1 MLKLNHHHNIVEIKK
16 LSFAY
21 KSQLILNQISLNI
34 HQGDYLGIIGPN
46 GAGKTTLLKVL
57 LRLLTSFQGQI
68 KLFGVDIKDFKDYS
82 KISYVPQQAT
92 NFDTNFPATVR
103 EVVSMGRYARRGLFH
118 RLDSQ
123 DFKIIDNSLEQV
135 KMREYQ
141 QELIGNLSGGQAQR
155 VFIARALVS
164 QPELI
169 FLDEPTT
176 GIDQASQDD
185 FYKLLK
191 NLNQNMGLSL
201 VLVSHDTARLTREVM
216 HIAYLDKFLT
226 YYNSPNDF
234 STERHFS
241 DNKY

>member
-1 MLKLNHHHNIVEIKK
+1 MLKLDHHHNIIEIKQ

-21 KSQLILNQISLNI
+21 KSQLILDQISLNI
-34 HQGDYLGIIGPN
+34 HQGDYLGIVGPN
-46 GAGKTTLLKVL
+46 GAGKTTLLKIL

-68 KLFGVDIKDFKDYS
+68 KLFGVDIKDFRDYS

-92 NFDTNFPATVR
+92 NFDTNFPVTVR

-123 DFKIIDNSLEQV
+123 DFKIIDDSLEQV
-135 KMREYQ
+135 RMREYQ

-176 GIDQASQDD
+176 GIDQESQDD

-191 NLNQNMGLSL
+191 NLNQSMGLSL

-216 HIAYLDKFLT
+216 HIAYLDRLLT

-234 STERHFS
+234 SSERRFS
-241 DNKY
+241 DNKH